1 MSSGDRLLEDVMKL
15 DFQLRYLPMLAMG
28 ILWSATVLAQGAA
41 WSPSRPVRII
51 SPGPPGAIL
60 DLAVRQLAEKIAGPL
75 GQPVIVENKPSAGGI
90 LAMQT
95 LARSPADGHTLAIAS
110 FVELAVNP
118 ILYHDAGY
126 DPVRDFAPV
135 TLLYAGTQMLVA
147 HPALQVNNL
156 SGLIQTARK
165 QPGAI
170 FYGSSGI
177 ARPPH
182 IYMEHFKAES
192 GIDLK
197 HVPYKGTPPL
207 LQAIIGGEIQ
217 LAMEG
222 VPPLLPHVKAGKLKP
237 LAVTG
242 EKRLTLLPEVPT
254 FTELGVP
261 GMTAA
266 WVGIVAPAGTPAAA
280 IERLNREIARAL
292 ASADLKAAYE
302 AAGRQIITGP
312 PQAMADTI
320 RTSIP
325 QWHAVVK
332 AAGIKPE

>member
-1 MSSGDRLLEDVMKL
+1 MAMKRLV
-15 DFQLRYLPMLAMG
+15 FQLRYIG
-28 ILWSATVLAQGAA
+28 ILALSMLWSTAVLAQNAA
-41 WSPSRPVRII
+41 WSPSKPLRII

-60 DLAVRQLAEKIAGPL
+60 DLAARQLAEKIAGPL

-118 ILYHDAGY
+118 ILYRDVGY
-126 DPVRDFAPV
+126 DPIRDFAPV
-135 TLLYAGTQMLVA
+135 TLLYAGTQLLVA
-147 HPALQVNNL
+147 HPALKINNL
-156 SGLIQTARK
+156 PGLIQAARAE
-165 QPGAI
+165 PGAI

-182 IYMEHFKAES
+182 IYMERFKADS

-197 HVPYKGTPPL
+197 HVPYKGTPSL
-207 LQAIIGGEIQ
+207 VQAILGGEIQ

-222 VPPLLPHVKAGKLKP
+222 VPPLLPHIKAGTLKP

-242 EKRLTLLPEVPT
+242 ERRLTSLPDVPT
-254 FTELGVP
+254 FAEMGVT

-266 WVGIVAPAGTPAAA
+266 WVGIVAPVGTPPEA
-280 IERLNREIARAL
+280 IQRLNRELARAL
-292 ASADLKAAYE
+292 EAADLMAAYD
-302 AAGRQIITGP
+302 AGGRQIITGSP
-312 PQAMADTI
+312 EAMADMI
-320 RTSIP
+320 RTGIP
-325 QWHAVVK
+325 QWQAIVK
-332 AAGIKPE
+332 KAGIKAE

>member
-1 MSSGDRLLEDVMKL
+1 M
-15 DFQLRYLPMLAMG
+15 
-28 ILWSATVLAQGAA
+28 LWSATVLAQSAV
-41 WSPSRPVRII
+41 WSPSKPVRII

-60 DLAVRQLAEKIAGPL
+60 DLAARQLAEKMAGPL
-75 GQPVIVENKPSAGGI
+75 GQAVIVENRPSAGGV

-118 ILYHDAGY
+118 VLYSEAGY
-126 DPVRDFAPV
+126 DPVRDFSPV
-135 TLLYAGTQMLVA
+135 SLLYAGTQLLVA
-147 HPALQVNNL
+147 HPTLKVDNL
-156 SGLIQTARK
+156 SGLVQAARK
-165 QPGAI
+165 QPGTI

-182 IYMEHFKAES
+182 IYIERFKAES

-207 LQAIIGGEIQ
+207 VQAILAGEIQ

-222 VPPLLPHVKAGKLKP
+222 VPPLLPHLKAGKLKP

-242 EKRLTLLPEVPT
+242 ERRLTSLPDVPT
-254 FTELGVP
+254 FAEMGVA

-266 WVGIVAPAGTPAAA
+266 WVGIVAPAGTPPDA
-280 IERLNREIARAL
+280 IHRLNREVAHAL
-292 ASADLKAAYE
+292 ESADLKAAYE
-302 AAGRQIITGP
+302 AGGRQVITGP
-312 PQAMADTI
+312 PEAMADMI

-325 QWHAVVK
+325 QWQAVVK
-332 AAGIKPE
+332 AAGIKAD